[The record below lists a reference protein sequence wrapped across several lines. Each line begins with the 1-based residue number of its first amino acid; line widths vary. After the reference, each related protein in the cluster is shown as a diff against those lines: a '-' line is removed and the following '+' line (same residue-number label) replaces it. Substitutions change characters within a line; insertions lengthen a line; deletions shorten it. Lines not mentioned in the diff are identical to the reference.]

1 MVSREIQT
9 DDWRTMDT
17 IRQLEVRNIYL
28 LRTFGEERQ
37 RFLMKERELMEY
49 SQRWEY
55 QEKTVEQLKEK
66 KKKNLKLL
74 E

>member
-49 SQRWEY
+49 SQRWEH
-55 QEKTVEQLKEK
+55 QGKTVAKLQDELE
-66 KKKNLKLL
+66 KNLKLL

>member
-1 MVSREIQT
+1 
-9 DDWRTMDT
+9 MDT

-49 SQRWEY
+49 SQRWEH
-55 QEKTVEQLKEK
+55 QGKTVAKLQAELE
-66 KKKNLKLL
+66 KNLKLL

>member
-1 MVSREIQT
+1 
-9 DDWRTMDT
+9 MDT

-49 SQRWEY
+49 SQRWEH
-55 QEKTVEQLKEK
+55 QGKTVAKLQDELE
-66 KKKNLKLL
+66 KNLKLL